1 MGRIN
6 KKKLM
11 KKGKKEYITA
21 NFLVFFYMKIN
32 KKKEE
37 YNGNLRYS

>member
-21 NFLVFFYMKIN
+21 NFLVFLYEDQQ
-32 KKKEE
+32 EE
-37 YNGNLRYS
+37 RRI